1 MSRFKDKVALVTG
14 AASNPGLG
22 RAIAQLL
29 AREGGKVVVTDVDE
43 AGIADCE
50 AAIRAAGG
58 SAVGWRQDVTSEDD
72 WKTTIDRC
80 TGTFGRLDVLVNNAG
95 IAVLRPV
102 ASMTLEEYELQ
113 MKVNM
118 TSVFLGTHY
127 ALPAMQAAGGG
138 SIVNISSVAGLVG
151 IPFTGAYAASKGG
164 IRLFSKTVAME
175 HASEKIRCNSVHPG
189 VIWTKIQEVA
199 MRDNPDGYTSI
210 NKSIPVG
217 RMGRPD
223 EVAQCV
229 LFLASD
235 ESSYVTGT
243 ELVVDGG
250 LTAQ

>member
-1 MSRFKDKVALVTG
+1 MARFQDKVALVTG

-22 RAIAQLL
+22 RAIAHLL
-29 AREGGKVVVTDVDE
+29 AREGGKVVVTDIDE
-43 AGIADCE
+43 EGIGEC
-50 AAIRAAGG
+50 AAEIRSAGG
-58 SAVGWRQDVTSEDD
+58 EAVSWRQDVTSEAD
-72 WKTTIDRC
+72 WKETIDRC
-80 TGTFGRLDVLVNNAG
+80 TETFGRLDVLVNNAG
-95 IAVLRPV
+95 IAVLKPV
-102 ASMTLEEYELQ
+102 AEMSLEEYEFQ
-113 MKVNM
+113 MNVNM

-138 SIVNISSVAGLVG
+138 SIINISSVAGLVG

-164 IRLFSKTVAME
+164 IRLFTKTVAME
-175 HASEKIRCNSVHPG
+175 HAKDNIRCNSVHPG

-199 MRDNPDGYTSI
+199 MRDNPEGYEAI
-210 NKSIPVG
+210 NESIPVG
-217 RMGRPD
+217 RMGQPD

-235 ESSYVTGT
+235 ESSYVTGS

>member
-1 MSRFKDKVALVTG
+1 MARFKDKVALVTG

-29 AREGGKVVVTDVDE
+29 AREGGKVVVTDIDE
-43 AGIADCE
+43 AGIADC
-50 AAIRAAGG
+50 AATIKAAGG
-58 SAVGWRQDVTSEDD
+58 TAVAWRQDVTSENE
-72 WKTTIDRC
+72 WKATIDRC
-80 TGTFGRLDVLVNNAG
+80 TATFGRLDVLVNNAG

-118 TSVFLGTHY
+118 TSVFLGTRA

-175 HASEKIRCNSVHPG
+175 HAKENIRCNSVHPG

-199 MRDNPDGYTSI
+199 MRDNPAGFEAL
-210 NKSIPVG
+210 NKSLPMG
-217 RMGRPD
+217 RMGRPED
-223 EVAQCV
+223 VAQCV

-235 ESSYVTGT
+235 ESSYVTGA

-250 LTAQ
+250 MTAQ